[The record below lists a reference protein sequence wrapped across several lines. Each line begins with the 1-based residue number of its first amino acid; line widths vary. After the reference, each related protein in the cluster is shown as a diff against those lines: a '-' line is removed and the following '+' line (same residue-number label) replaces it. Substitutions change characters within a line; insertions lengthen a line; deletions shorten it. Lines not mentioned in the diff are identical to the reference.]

1 MVTTNQKSIINH
13 TQKRERNPNM
23 TQDSSQG
30 SSHHGAAE
38 TQREGAN
45 EILLRPGP

>member
-1 MVTTNQKSIINH
+1 MNLMVTTNQKSIINH

-38 TQREGAN
+38 TNPNSIHEDAG
-45 EILLRPGP
+45 